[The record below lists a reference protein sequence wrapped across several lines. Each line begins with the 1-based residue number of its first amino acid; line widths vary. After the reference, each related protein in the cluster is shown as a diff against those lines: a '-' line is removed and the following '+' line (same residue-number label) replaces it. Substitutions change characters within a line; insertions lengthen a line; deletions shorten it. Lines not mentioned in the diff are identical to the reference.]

1 MGYTEPGALMRRRD
15 FIAGLAGLT
24 MAWPLAA
31 QAQQHPPVIGYLDF
45 RSAEATTDRLRGLH
59 RGLKESGFVEGENV
73 TIVYRWAEGHAG
85 QLPGLAADLVRRK
98 VRVIASLGGA
108 PSTLAAKEATKTIPI
123 VFAVPGD
130 PVHLGL
136 VTTLTRPDRNLTGI
150 NFLNLEV
157 VAKRLALLHE
167 LLPTATR
174 IAVLVN
180 PTNPINAEATVR
192 DSQTAAH
199 SMGLQIKVF
208 NASSSQ
214 EIEMAFAAIVA
225 ERPDAL
231 FVGGDGLFNSRRLQI
246 AILAARHGLPT
257 ASTSRDYP
265 ASGGLMSYG
274 ADVTDAFR
282 HAGVYVGRILKGA
295 KVADLPVLQATKFE
309 FVINYPTARALG
321 ITIPP
326 ALLARA
332 DEVIE

>member
-1 MGYTEPGALMRRRD
+1 MRRRA
-15 FIAGLAGLT
+15 ILGALGVAGI
-24 MAWPLAA
+24 WPLAA
-31 QAQQHPPVIGYLDF
+31 QAQQQIPVIGYLDF
-45 RSAEATTDRLRGLH
+45 RSAEATADRLRGFH

-73 TIVYRWAEGHAG
+73 AIVYRWAEGHAEL
-85 QLPGLAADLVRRK
+85 LPGLAADLVRRK

-108 PSTLAAKEATKTIPI
+108 PSTLAAKEATGTIPI

-130 PVHLGL
+130 PVQLGL
-136 VTTLTRPDRNLTGI
+136 VSRLTRPDRNLTGI

-167 LLPTATR
+167 LMPAATR
-174 IAVLVN
+174 IAVLAN
-180 PTNPINAEATVR
+180 PTNPTNLEATVR
-192 DSQTAAH
+192 DAQTAAH
-199 SMGLQIKVF
+199 SMGLQTKVF

-231 FVGGDGLFNSRRLQI
+231 FISGDGLFNSRRLQL

-257 ASTSRDYP
+257 AATSRDYP

-282 HAGVYVGRILKGA
+282 QAGGYVGRILKGA
-295 KVADLPVLQATKFE
+295 KVAELPVLQATKLE
-309 FVINYPTARALG
+309 FVVNHHTARALG
-321 ITIPP
+321 ITVPP
-326 ALLARA
+326 GLLARA